1 MVDWTVL
8 GVAAL
13 GTVGTVGA
21 GALGFAGPSWN
32 DRRIQAARDRK
43 ELRQAIRLVRA
54 ELKDILSSL
63 ETRDEGAEDKF
74 GAIAATF
81 SLIPAPEETEWHRR
95 REKIALLVDDRTR
108 GCVGADRRV
117 PHSPGTVRPLSRT
130 GAGRSYL
137 ERRRIRSQRLSGSD
151 RRWQERRPSAWFA
164 PLMALMWP

>member
-8 GVAAL
+8 GIAAL

-95 REKIALLVDDRTR
+95 REKIALLVDDEHEDAWEQIAVFHILLGQFVRFLEPGPDGATESAVESVASDFPALIA
-108 GCVGADRRV
+108 VGKNAD
-117 PHSPGTVRPLSRT
+117 HQL
-130 GAGRSYL
+130 
-137 ERRRIRSQRLSGSD
+137 GS
-151 RRWQERRPSAWFA
+151 
-164 PLMALMWP
+164 LL